1 MRRPTVTE
9 VLPLVRAYL
18 ERHPGGGALHIFI
31 EDGNVK
37 DGHMLGCY
45 DGAMHGP
52 DFQAWLAYMEEQFPD
67 ARTTRDA
74 RAELEAGKHDY
85 EGAALAL
92 LLLAM
97 TQTQRRKIYRT
108 A

>member
-1 MRRPTVTE
+1 MRRPTIPE

-18 ERHPGGGALHIFI
+18 ERHPGGGALHVFL

-37 DGHMLGCY
+37 DGHVLGCY

-52 DFQAWLAYMEEQFPD
+52 GFRAWLAYMEERFPGSET
-67 ARTTRDA
+67 AREA
-74 RAELEAGKHDY
+74 RAELEAAEHDY

-97 TQTQRRKIYRT
+97 TPTQRRKIYRS